1 MRVGVL
7 QREVL
12 KSKLLHQG
20 MWLGNDDMRRTPPPP
35 FRGDEDC
42 LEVGQMPGAGRR
54 IKLVGEESELPRV
67 GC

>member
-35 FRGDEDC
+35 LPCGLVLFGGWANAGGGAED
-42 LEVGQMPGAGRR
+42 QARW
-54 IKLVGEESELPRV
+54 
-67 GC
+67 